1 MPRGRPRGSA
11 AASPAR
17 ATRAPRTRAAQPVEF
32 TQSLVLNQWLF
43 GLFGLDSTD
52 GYYPLD
58 GGRRVPLLEAFK
70 QRFQIN
76 EHSEEGLDE
85 TTSTAST
92 MR

>member
-1 MPRGRPRGSA
+1 MYKR
-11 AASPAR
+11 
-17 ATRAPRTRAAQPVEF
+17 QEF

-52 GYYPLD
+52 GYYTLD

-70 QRFQIN
+70 QRFQLN

-85 TTSTAST
+85 NCLLYTS
-92 MR
+92 RCV